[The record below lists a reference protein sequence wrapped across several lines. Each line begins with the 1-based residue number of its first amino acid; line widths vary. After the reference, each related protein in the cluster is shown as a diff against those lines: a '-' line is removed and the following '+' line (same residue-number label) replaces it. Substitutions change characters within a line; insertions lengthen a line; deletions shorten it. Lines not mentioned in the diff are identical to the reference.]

1 MIRNILLVTLMLTL
15 IACADNAVR
24 NKIEDLDKSIDNY
37 AYALRWMRKEDAV
50 AFHRRP
56 DGSRPV
62 IDTKMMDVVRVT
74 GFNIKEKTLAA
85 DLNGASVTGELSY
98 INNEYGTLKT
108 IEYKQSW
115 WYEPITKKWYVDN
128 DFPQFK

>member
-1 MIRNILLVTLMLTL
+1 MIRKTLLLILMLTL
-15 IACADNAVR
+15 GGCADNAVR
-24 NKIEDLDKSIDNY
+24 SKIEDLDKSIDDY

-50 AFHRRP
+50 AYHRRP

-62 IDTKMMDVVRVT
+62 IDTKMMDAVRVT
-74 GFNIKEKTLAA
+74 GFIIKEKTLTT
-85 DLNGASVTGELSY
+85 DMNGASVTGELSY
-98 INNEYGTLKT
+98 IKNEYGTLKT

-115 WYEPITKKWYVDN
+115 WYEPKTKKWYVDN